1 MIKNKAE
8 LIKNARNEKDKRCR
22 EILLDIVEK
31 AISSVDPKNAIQK
44 CVQFE
49 REVNILHI
57 ENHNFDLK
65 KLQRIFVVGG
75 GKASGTMAEALEAIL
90 GDKITSGEVNI
101 LRGTKSSFK
110 TKYIN
115 LNEAD
120 HPVPSIDG
128 INGVKKMLDL
138 VSQAKEDDLIIALIS
153 GGGSA
158 LMPAPAEEIS
168 LEEKQQI
175 TKSLLK
181 SGSTI
186 HEINTV
192 RKHISNFKGGQ
203 LAKHACKHGAS
214 LISLILSDV
223 VRDPLDSIAS
233 GPTAPDETHYQDA
246 IEILQRYK
254 LWDETPET
262 IKRRLNDGLAHKTPE
277 TTKEMPPSCHN
288 VIIGSNFSACT
299 AAKLRAEE
307 LGLNSIILTSSL
319 EGEAR
324 QIGIAFAAIAKEIH
338 THGHPLPKPCAIIAG
353 GETTVTVTGTGKG
366 GRNQEVSLGAAMKLG
381 ENVEGVAFGSIG
393 TDGIDGPTDAAGP
406 LIDPST
412 VLRAKEMGLNPQ
424 QRLENNDAYHFF
436 QELNDLVLTGPTG
449 TNVMDLIIIVC
460 I

>member
-1 MIKNKAE
+1 MIRNKAE

-22 EILLDIVEK
+22 EILLDIAEK
-31 AISSVDPKNAIQK
+31 AINSVDPKNAIQK
-44 CVQFE
+44 YVQFE
-49 REVNILHI
+49 RDDDILHI
-57 ENHNFDLK
+57 ENYNFDLK

-110 TKYIN
+110 TRSIN

-138 VSQAKEDDLIIALIS
+138 VDEAKEDDLIIALIS

-158 LMPAPAEEIS
+158 LMPAPAGEIS

-175 TKSLLK
+175 TMGLLK
-181 SGSTI
+181 SGATI

-203 LAKHACKHGAS
+203 LAKYACKHGAS

-223 VRDPLDSIAS
+223 VGDPLDSIAS
-233 GPTAPDETHYQDA
+233 GPTAPDETHFQDA

-262 IKRRLNDGLAHKTPE
+262 IKRRLNDGVAQKIPE
-277 TTKEMPPSCHN
+277 TPKEMPPFCHN

-307 LGLNSIILTSSL
+307 LGLNSLILTSSM

-324 QIGIAFAAIAKEIH
+324 HIGIAFAAIAKEIH

-366 GRNQEVSLGAAMKLG
+366 GRNQEICLGAAMKLR
-381 ENVEGVAFGSIG
+381 EKMDGVAFGSIG
-393 TDGIDGPTDAAGP
+393 TDGIDGPTDAAGA

-412 VLRAKEMGLNPQ
+412 ILRAREKGLDPQ
-424 QRLENNDAYHFF
+424 KRLENNDAYHFF
-436 QELNDLVLTGPTG
+436 QELSDLVLTGPTG
-449 TNVMDLIIIVC
+449 TNVMDLIILIC